1 MPRTLGTMLTYT
13 TYGKWLRGDARR
25 WVAKGAVMAPDLALE
40 AADRGRLRYPP
51 FAFPGAQRPK
61 AGACIGRAILEMGG
75 QVHALHVGRWHMH
88 FVIGYMQVPLS
99 EIVKATKEAVR
110 VGLGY
115 RRAIWAAG
123 YDKRFCFD
131 ARSLANRIEY
141 VRKHNLE
148 DGLPLD
154 PWDFIV
160 LPSFLSER

>member
-1 MPRTLGTMLTYT
+1 MLAA
-13 TYGKWLRGDARR
+13 GLRRAQSWR
-25 WVAKGAVMAPDLALE
+25 PIL
-40 AADRGRLRYPP
+40 RLR
-51 FAFPGAQRPK
+51 RPTVVV
-61 AGACIGRAILEMGG
+61 CDILHLRFLGRKGPKPAILEMGG

-131 ARSLANRIEY
+131 ARSLVNRIEY

-160 LPSFLSER
+160 LSSFLSER